1 MGVNIVQLLKTIQ
14 SPESG
19 VSVGF
24 ISSMPLVKEKVG
36 SVTSH
41 DTVCYDSGYQ
51 YVNRLFDWCFTS

>member
-19 VSVGF
+19 VSVGL

-36 SVTSH
+36 SVPAMI
-41 DTVCYDSGYQ
+41 
-51 YVNRLFDWCFTS
+51 LFVTIQAIST